1 MNHDELLKNLETP
14 SCLGAVISSADFKIG
29 DKVVIMN
36 NYSRN
41 FGYKGIIIK
50 IIDDSRIVDVDGD
63 TERQNWQMLKHCL

>member
-50 IIDDSRIVDVDGD
+50 KDGDALITSVDGD
-63 TERQNWQMLKHCL
+63 TERWSWKDLKHCL